1 LFRTI
6 KQFDVIERYYEL
18 FVSFIFNEYDGTMR
32 RDSML
37 KELTQKAAGRIV
49 PETEE
54 EWLGMRLGV
63 RTMAAGL
70 FLLLAVGSASAQENV
85 CTTAIGTFTSDLIT
99 AIFGVSLALVVI
111 GLLVSFGG
119 RGVAFSG
126 RMMGTLSSMSSN
138 SLIGLIGVVFTVVI
152 VTWVLGYAP
161 IDIPQGCV
169 PFGG

>member
-1 LFRTI
+1 
-6 KQFDVIERYYEL
+6 
-18 FVSFIFNEYDGTMR
+18 
-32 RDSML
+32 ML
-37 KELTQKAAGRIV
+37 KELVRKATGRII
-49 PETEE
+49 PETQED
-54 EWLGMRLGV
+54 WLGMRLGI
-63 RTMAAGL
+63 RTTAAGL
-70 FLLLAVGSASAQENV
+70 FLLLAVGTASAQENV
-85 CTTAIGTFTSDLIT
+85 CETGIGTFTSDLIT
-99 AIFGVSLALVVI
+99 AIFGVALALVVI

-161 IDIPQGCV
+161 LDIPKGCV

>member
-1 LFRTI
+1 
-6 KQFDVIERYYEL
+6 
-18 FVSFIFNEYDGTMR
+18 
-32 RDSML
+32 ML
-37 KELTQKAAGRIV
+37 KELARKAVDRIA
-49 PETEE
+49 PETQED
-54 EWLGMRLGV
+54 WLGMRLGI
-63 RTMAAGL
+63 RTTVAGL
-70 FLLLAVGSASAQENV
+70 LLVLAVGSASAQENV
-85 CTTAIGTFTSDLIT
+85 CSTAIGTFTSDLIT
-99 AIFGVSLALVVI
+99 AIFGVALALVVI